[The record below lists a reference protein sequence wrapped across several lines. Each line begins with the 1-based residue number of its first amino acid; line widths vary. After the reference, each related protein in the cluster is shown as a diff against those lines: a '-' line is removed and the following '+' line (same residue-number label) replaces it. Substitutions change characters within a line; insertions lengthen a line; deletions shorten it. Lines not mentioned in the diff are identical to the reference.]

1 MIYHGVISVKGRK
14 LAGMNIELTLQEK
27 LKDLRVEKKLRLQ
40 DLADETG
47 IPMSSLQRTEG
58 QDDVRV
64 GYQDLVVLAEYFDV
78 STDYLFG
85 LTDNRKHRNV
95 EVDKLRLSDLAIEV
109 LTGDNFNH
117 RLLSE
122 LISHPDFPQLMRAIE
137 IYIDRIIL
145 PQMNTMNAMYKIAE
159 KTIKDKCEVTE
170 NDEMITILGEAIVNE
185 DEYLRFRITERFSA
199 LIKSL
204 YDIHQ
209 KDVKPDEEFD
219 VLNDVKTALENY
231 DLEKTNEEKAQMKM
245 IMLAKQL
252 GLNLKD
258 LTREEQEAVIRALE
272 KSDLP
277 KQSTRKRKR
286 RR

>member
-1 MIYHGVISVKGRK
+1 MYV
-14 LAGMNIELTLQEK
+14 ELTLQKK
-27 LKDLRVEKKLRLQ
+27 LKDLRVEKRLRLL
-40 DLADETG
+40 DLAHETG
-47 IPMSSLQRTEG
+47 IPASTLQRAE
-58 QDDVRV
+58 DKEDIRI
-64 GYQDLVVLAEYFDV
+64 GYQDLTNLAEYYDV

-85 LTDNRKHRNV
+85 LTDNRKHRNID
-95 EVDKLRLSDLAIEV
+95 VDKLRLSDPAIEI
-109 LTGDNFNH
+109 LSGDNFNH

-122 LISHPDFPQLMRAIE
+122 LISHPDFPQLMRAME

-170 NDEMITILGEAIVNE
+170 NDEMISILGEAIVNE
-185 DEYLRFRITERFSA
+185 DEYLRYRISERFSA

-245 IMLAKQL
+245 IMLAKQI